1 MYTVKIGLDPH
12 LHDKFVA
19 ASGMPNLLQTSKWA
33 TIKSSWNSEII
44 GFYQDDKLVASSL
57 VLIRPLP
64 LGFTMLYIPRGILMD
79 YTDKA
84 LLKFVLLELKKFGKS
99 QKALFIKFD
108 PAYKFDDA
116 YDLLTNLTSTGVEY
130 TGRTTEMHD
139 TIQPRYNAVIYKE
152 DFSEE
157 NLDKKTRQ
165 FIRKA
170 RNSYPEVT
178 FGGKE
183 LVPVFAELMKKTE
196 ARKNVSLRNADY
208 YTKLLDTYGSDA
220 FITLVKFNMAKVK
233 KDMEANVEKIKDN
246 QAKAKNE
253 KRLKTLTEELAIAE
267 KNVADITQFIA
278 EKGEIIPV
286 AGTLSIDAFG
296 AAETL
301 YAGTDT
307 AFQKYYPSYLV
318 WFETIQHAFENGANT
333 LNMGGL
339 ENSLSEK
346 DGLLK
351 FKKHFNPRIEEYVGE
366 FDLPVSKLLYKMAN
380 AMYMRRKTKH

>member
-1 MYTVKIGLDPH
+1 MYTVKIGLDAH
-12 LHDKFVA
+12 LHDEFVA
-19 ASGMPNLLQTSKWA
+19 ASGIPNLLQTSKWA
-33 TIKSSWNSEII
+33 TIKNSWKSEII
-44 GFYQDDKLVASSL
+44 GFYQEDRLVASSM

-84 LLKFVLLELKKFGKS
+84 LLKFVLLELRKFGKS

-116 YDLLTNLTSTGVEY
+116 YDIMTNLTNAGVEY

-157 NLDKKTRQ
+157 SLDKKTRQ

-170 RNSYPEVT
+170 RNSYPEII

-183 LVPVFAELMKKTE
+183 LVPAFAELMKKTE
-196 ARKNVSLRNADY
+196 ARKNVSLRNAEY

-220 FITLVKFNMAKVK
+220 FITLVKFDMAKVK
-233 KDMEANVEKIKDN
+233 KDMEANVAKIKDN
-246 QAKAKNE
+246 QTKAKNE
-253 KRLKTLTEELAIAE
+253 KRLKVLSEELAIAE
-267 KNVADITQFIA
+267 KNISDISAFIA

-286 AGTLSIDAFG
+286 AGTLSINAFG

-318 WFETIQHAFENGANT
+318 WFETIQHAFKNGADT

-366 FDLPVSKLLYKMAN
+366 FDLPVNKLLYKVAN
-380 AMYMRRKTKH
+380 ALYKRQKTKH

>member
-1 MYTVKIGLDPH
+1 MYTVKIGLDAH
-12 LHDKFVA
+12 LHDEFIA

-33 TIKSSWNSEII
+33 TIKNSWESEII
-44 GFYQDDKLVASSL
+44 GFYQNATLVASAL

-64 LGFTMLYIPRGILMD
+64 LGFTMLYIPRGIIMD

-116 YDLLTNLTSTGVEY
+116 HDILSNLTNAGVEY
-130 TGRTTEMHD
+130 TGRTLEMED
-139 TIQPRYNAVIYKE
+139 TIQPRYNAVIYKG

-157 NLDKKTRQ
+157 VLDKKTRQ

-196 ARKNVSLRNADY
+196 ARKKVSLRNADY
-208 YTKLLDTYGSDA
+208 YTKLLETYGSAA
-220 FITLVKFNMAKVK
+220 FITLVKFDMAKLK
-233 KDMEANVEKIKDN
+233 ADMEATVEKIKDN

-253 KRLKTLTEELAIAE
+253 KRLKTLTGELAIAE
-267 KNVADITQFIA
+267 KNLSDISNFIA
-278 EKGEIIPV
+278 DKGEVIPV
-286 AGTLSIDAFG
+286 AGTLSINAHG

-351 FKKHFNPRIEEYVGE
+351 FKKHFNPQIEEYVGE
-366 FDLPVSKLLYKMAN
+366 FDLPVNKLLYKIAHSF
-380 AMYMRRKTKH
+380 YMRRKKKH

>member
-1 MYTVKIGLDPH
+1 
-12 LHDKFVA
+12 
-19 ASGMPNLLQTSKWA
+19 
-33 TIKSSWNSEII
+33 
-44 GFYQDDKLVASSL
+44 
-57 VLIRPLP
+57 
-64 LGFTMLYIPRGILMD
+64 
-79 YTDKA
+79 
-84 LLKFVLLELKKFGKS
+84 
-99 QKALFIKFD
+99 
-108 PAYKFDDA
+108 
-116 YDLLTNLTSTGVEY
+116 
-130 TGRTTEMHD
+130 
-139 TIQPRYNAVIYKE
+139 
-152 DFSEE
+152 
-157 NLDKKTRQ
+157 
-165 FIRKA
+165 
-170 RNSYPEVT
+170 
-178 FGGKE
+178 
-183 LVPVFAELMKKTE
+183 MKKTE

-286 AGTLSIDAFG
+286 AGTLSLDAFG